1 MQLFSNLSILS
12 HCLSLGLQWTLTF
25 SSPVATAEFSTF
37 VKNKYHM
44 ISFIWASLIAQFVKI
59 PPAMQEIPVR
69 FLGGDDLLQK
79 DRLLTPVFLSFL
91 CGSAGKESACNAG
104 ELGSVRGLER
114 SLGEGKS
121 HQLQYSGLE
130 NFMGIHGVAKSRT
143 QLSDFHFPFHTW
155 NLKGKKKRFKWTYL
169 QSQNRPKDRENK
181 LIFTKGKR
189 SRRDRN

>member
-1 MQLFSNLSILS
+1 
-12 HCLSLGLQWTLTF
+12 
-25 SSPVATAEFSTF
+25 
-37 VKNKYHM
+37 M

-155 NLKGKKKRFKWTYL
+155 NLKGKKKDSNELIYKAKIDQKTEKINLYL
-169 QSQNRPKDRENK
+169 PKEKEVEEIGIN
-181 LIFTKGKR
+181 
-189 SRRDRN
+189 